1 MRKPQ
6 RRSIGSS
13 TPSGSLAACWKTS
26 SLRTEAAQPA
36 ARGRSD
42 FLHDLLVGPAGG
54 LQDVKGVVGALE
66 PVHLPPTQARDDR
79 VHQPA
84 LAKRVPRAVQAEHRN
99 ADLREMS
106 IAQLFRPPSGMQ

>member
-13 TPSGSLAACWKTS
+13 TPSGSLAACWNTS

-42 FLHDLLVGPAGG
+42 FLHHLLVGPAGG
-54 LQDVKGVVGALE
+54 LQDVKGVVGTLE
-66 PVHLPPTQARDDR
+66 PMHLPAAQPGDDR

-84 LAKRVPRAVQAEHRN
+84 LAERVPGAIQAEHGN
-99 ADLREMS
+99 ADSR
-106 IAQLFRPPSGMQ
+106 Q